1 MTSLTASDSP
11 ARTWLGTDSVPLR
24 VELIDDAVAD
34 LARHAESGT
43 LKAFFSKLL
52 EIEQKGSG
60 AGEPLG
66 RDLVGWRKITVG
78 NRDWRIVFRVDKQE
92 EVATVCVVGNRED
105 GACYEEAKKRV
116 DKAQDADA
124 ASLAESMMAL
134 FGSRKERKAA
144 QKRQAEAWRN

>member
-1 MTSLTASDSP
+1 MP
-11 ARTWLGTDSVPLR
+11 VR
-24 VELIDDAVAD
+24 VELIDDAIAD
-34 LARHAESGT
+34 LAKHAESGK

-78 NRDWRIVFRVDKQE
+78 NRDWRIIFRVDKRE
-92 EVATVCVVGNRED
+92 EVATVCVIGDRED
-105 GACYEEAKKRV
+105 GACYEEAKQRV
-116 DKAQDADA
+116 DKARDTDA